1 MIRRPPR
8 STLFPYTTL
17 FRSRREVQPRLANDV
32 VQHRMGSDQIEPAA
46 RRAKELGALDR
57 PLITTSPVAILVRCL
72 DPDRG
77 LRLVDRLEELPNDQ
91 AGQDTDDGDAGD
103 QHLITTGCH
112 EYPSPVA
119 HRRGCRGREPRLE
132 WH

>member
-1 MIRRPPR
+1 
-8 STLFPYTTL
+8 
-17 FRSRREVQPRLANDV
+17 
-32 VQHRMGSDQIEPAA
+32 MGSDQIEPAA

-57 PLITTSPVAILVRCL
+57 PLITTTPVAILVRCL

-91 AGQDTDDGDAGD
+91 AGQGTDDGDAGD
-103 QHLITTGCH
+103 QHLITTGSRDD
-112 EYPSPVA
+112 PSTVA

-132 WH
+132 RRQGRSLVAAQHWLQGWLVGTWGRVTRHVVGSSS